1 MEPII
6 VDGLEFTE
14 PHTTNRNVWL
24 SEGLVLKLDEFHPDK
39 HPNKLNRL
47 RDEARILEDLTQ
59 QGAVCAPRFH
69 AQGLRC
75 DQPYLIIERI
85 REAGEAPC
93 IEVMRAFREL
103 MRFGYLHGDL
113 KPQNVI
119 WDGSAA
125 VLIDFDQTVH
135 DPSLAALTIAEAC
148 DWADARKGDLPWR
161 QCGLLREQLQR
172 FGYPSN
178 GGDPRLD
185 LVKYPPRRAA
195 EV

>member
-172 FGYPSN
+172 FGY
-178 GGDPRLD
+178 L
-185 LVKYPPRRAA
+185 
-195 EV
+195 